1 MQEKENKKI
10 EELVD
15 KMMHSLSVESP
26 SVDFTNSIMSQVEAL
41 ESKKVTTYKPLIP
54 GYLWFIGGFLLVV
67 ITGYLFLS
75 TSTEESTWLPALDFR
90 KLTNNTLAQSL
101 AQFSLPKTVLYAILS
116 LGLMIC
122 IQVPVL
128 KHYFDK
134 RLRV

>member
-1 MQEKENKKI
+1 MQEKENKNI

-15 KMMHSLSVESP
+15 KMMHSLSVASP

-54 GYLWFIGGFLLVV
+54 GYLWFVGGFLLVV

-75 TSTEESTWLPALDFR
+75 TSTEESTWLPALDFS
-90 KLTNNTLAQSL
+90 KLTNNSLTQSL
-101 AQFSLPKTVLYAILS
+101 SSFSLPKTVMYVILS

-128 KHYFDK
+128 KHYLDK
-134 RLRV
+134 RLSV